1 MQMDDRLTCSWACT
15 FVHLL
20 PGKVAQIL
28 FRSVLNVF
36 YVNWKSLAPEKHDF
50 IYGDFKQEP

>member
-1 MQMDDRLTCSWACT
+1 MDDRLTCSWACT

-20 PGKVAQIL
+20 PGEVAEIL

-36 YVNWKSLAPEKHDF
+36 YVAWKSLGPEKHDF
-50 IYGDFKQEP
+50 IYGNFKQEP